1 MDNKKE
7 ILEEEEVSGVSATE
21 ELEKEL
27 QIANAKIESMEET
40 IKKNEQDLNQVIND
54 LKNSQLRYD
63 RLFKLFANTLD
74 FYLEGK

>member
-1 MDNKKE
+1 MNNEKE
-7 ILEEEEVSGVSATE
+7 ILEEEVSGVSATE

-27 QIANAKIESMEET
+27 QIANAKIESLEEA
-40 IKKNEQDLNQVIND
+40 IKKDEQDLNQVIND